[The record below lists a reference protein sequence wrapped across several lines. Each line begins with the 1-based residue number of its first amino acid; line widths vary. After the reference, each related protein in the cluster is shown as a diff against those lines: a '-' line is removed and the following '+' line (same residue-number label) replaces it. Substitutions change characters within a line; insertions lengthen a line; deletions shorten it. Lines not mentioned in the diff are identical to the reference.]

1 MKILIAHNWYQ
12 QAGGED
18 AVVKAEARLLEDNG
32 DTVVRYERSSNE
44 LRHNGVLASMATAT
58 GVVWSSSSYHSLE
71 SILRETQPDIA
82 HFHNT
87 FPLIS
92 PSAYFACAEKRVP
105 VVQTLHNYRL
115 ICPGGQLLRKGRI
128 CESCVRKD
136 IRWPGVVHGCYR
148 GNRAMTAT
156 TAAMLAVHGAFGTWK
171 RKVSLYVALSE
182 FARAKFIE
190 GGLPRERITVK
201 PNFVPSAVK
210 DGDGARDSF
219 LFVGRLSP
227 EKGPQLLPA
236 AWSHLKAR
244 IPLHILGDGPLR
256 ADIAAQAASA
266 QPSLIF
272 VHGRCSTEQVVS
284 SMASA
289 RCLVVPSVCYEGFP
303 LSVAEAFSCGLP
315 VIAAR
320 IGSLAEIVRD
330 GVTGLQF
337 EPGNP
342 EDLAA
347 KVVWAWEHP
356 KEISQ
361 MGRNA
366 RAEFET
372 KYEPQ
377 KNYKML
383 MEIYE
388 RAMAIGAEE
397 LAVSPTSQSTKMAAV
412 QNSARNGAAKG
423 L

>member
-1 MKILIAHNWYQ
+1 MKILIAHNSYQ

-32 DTVVRYERSSNE
+32 NIVVRYERSSNE
-44 LRHNGVLASMATAT
+44 LRDNGVLASMMAAT
-58 GVVWSSSSYHSLE
+58 GAVWSSSSYHSFA
-71 SILRETQPDIA
+71 SILRETRPDIA

-115 ICPGGQLLRKGRI
+115 ICPGGQLLRKGQI
-128 CESCVRKD
+128 CENCVRKD
-136 IRWPGVVHGCYR
+136 VRWPGVVYGCYR
-148 GNRAMTAT
+148 GSIALTAT
-156 TAAMLAVHGAFGTWK
+156 TAAMLAVHAALGTWK

-190 GGLPRERITVK
+190 GGLPPERITVK
-201 PNFVPSAVK
+201 PNFVRSALK
-210 DGDGARDSF
+210 DGDRAGDSV
-219 LFVGRLSP
+219 LFVGRVSP
-227 EKGPQLLPA
+227 EKGPQLLPV
-236 AWSHLKAR
+236 AWSHLRAR

-256 ADIAAQAASA
+256 ADIAAQVASM
-266 QPSLIF
+266 QQSPIF
-272 VHGRCSTEQVVS
+272 VHGHCSTKQVVS
-284 SMASA
+284 FMESA
-289 RCLVVPSVCYEGFP
+289 RCLVVPSLCYETFG
-303 LSVAEAFSCGLP
+303 LSVVEAFSCGLP

-330 GVTGLQF
+330 GVTGLHF
-337 EPGNP
+337 EPGST

-347 KVVWAWEHP
+347 KVEWAWEHP

-366 RAEFET
+366 RAEFEA

-383 MEIYE
+383 MEIYA
-388 RAMAIGAEE
+388 RAMAISAEE
-397 LAVSPTSQSTKMAAV
+397 VAVRPAAQSTKIAPVHNPEYTGVAK
-412 QNSARNGAAKG
+412 RN
-423 L
+423 

>member
-1 MKILIAHNWYQ
+1 MKILIAHNSYQ

-32 DTVVRYERSSNE
+32 DTVIRYERSSNE
-44 LRHNGVLASMATAT
+44 LRDNGVLATMIAATR
-58 GVVWSSSSYHSLE
+58 VVWSSPSYHSLE
-71 SILRETQPDIA
+71 AILRETRPDIV

-92 PSAYFACAEKRVP
+92 PSAYFACAEKGVP

-115 ICPGGQLLRKGRI
+115 ICPGGQLQRKGQI
-128 CESCVRKD
+128 CENCVRKGV
-136 IRWPGVVHGCYR
+136 RWPGVVYGCYR
-148 GNRAMTAT
+148 GSSAMTAA
-156 TAAMLAVHGAFGTWK
+156 TAAMLAVHGALGTWK
-171 RKVSLYVALSE
+171 RKVSLYIALSE

-190 GGLPRERITVK
+190 GGVPPERITVK
-201 PNFVPSAVK
+201 PNFVHSAVK
-210 DGDGARDSF
+210 DRDQVGDSV

-227 EKGPQLLPA
+227 QKGPQLLPVS
-236 AWSHLKAR
+236 WSRLKVR

-256 ADIAAQAASA
+256 ADLVAQAASM
-266 QPSLIF
+266 QQSQIF
-272 VHGRCSTEQVVS
+272 MHGRCSTEQVVS
-284 SMASA
+284 FMGSA
-289 RCLVVPSVCYEGFP
+289 RCLVVPSLCYEGFP

-330 GVTGLQF
+330 GVTGLHF
-337 EPGNP
+337 EPGNV

-347 KVVWAWEHP
+347 KVKWAWEHP
-356 KEISQ
+356 TEMSR

-366 RAEFET
+366 RVEYEA

-377 KNYKML
+377 KNYQML
-383 MEIYE
+383 MEIYK
-388 RAMAIGAEE
+388 RAMAISAEDFA
-397 LAVSPTSQSTKMAAV
+397 LSLIAQSTSLTAI
-412 QNSARNGAAKG
+412 QNSPHKGAAKG